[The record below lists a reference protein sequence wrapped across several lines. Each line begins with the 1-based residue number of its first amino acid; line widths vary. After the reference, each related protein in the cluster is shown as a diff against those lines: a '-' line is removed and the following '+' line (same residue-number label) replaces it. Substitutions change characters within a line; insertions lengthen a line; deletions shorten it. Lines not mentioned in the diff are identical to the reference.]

1 MKKITYQDIAKK
13 TGISIATISRIVKGN
28 SVVSKEKSQ
37 QVLDAMKE
45 LGYEIPSDRTLSKE
59 KSNVILVH
67 FSSIS
72 NPYYN
77 GIIKGIKQKAYTDG
91 YKVVLHEQVKN
102 LTDSANTTE
111 LLELIKES
119 KVAGVIST
127 ISLPSAERIQA
138 LVPLVQC
145 SEKSSGNS
153 IPYVSIDDVQSACKA
168 VELLIFHGNKKIAIV
183 NGPLFY
189 RYAVDRLKGYET
201 ALANAGLEI
210 DPNFVISLSDINYD
224 IAYSAVNQM
233 FSKGKYPDAV
243 FTVSDVIATVVIRIA
258 KQHGLNV
265 PKDVEVVGFDNI
277 DVSRIYTPSIT
288 TVSQP
293 CYQMG
298 LNSCEMLIEII
309 EHGYTAA
316 KSLLLP
322 TELILRESTR

>member
-1 MKKITYQDIAKK
+1 MKKVTYQDIANK
-13 TGISIATISRIVKGN
+13 TGISIATISRIMRGN
-28 SVVSKEKSQ
+28 TVVSKEKRQ

-45 LGYEIPSDRTLSKE
+45 LGYKIPSKRTIVNE
-59 KSNVILVH
+59 KGNVILVH

-77 GIIKGIKQKAYTDG
+77 DIIKGIKRKAYAGG
-91 YKVVLHEQVKN
+91 YKVVLHEQAN
-102 LTDSANTTE
+102 LSDSANTAE
-111 LLELIKES
+111 LIELIKES
-119 KVAGVIST
+119 KIAGIIST
-127 ISLPSAERIQA
+127 ISLPSADRIKA

-145 SEKSSGNS
+145 SEKSSDSN
-153 IPYVSIDDVQSACKA
+153 IPYVSIDDVQSAYKA
-168 VELLIFHGNKKIAIV
+168 VELLIWHGNKKIAFV
-183 NGPLFY
+183 NGPMTY

-201 ALANAGLEI
+201 ALQDAGLEI

-233 FSKGKYPDAV
+233 FSKGKHPDAV

-258 KQHGLNV
+258 KQHGLDV
-265 PKDVEVVGFDNI
+265 PRDIEVVGFDNI
-277 DVSRIYTPSIT
+277 DVAHIYTPSIT

-298 LNSCEMLIEII
+298 LNSCEILIDTM
-309 EHGYTAA
+309 EHGHTAS